1 MLCEDGMPIQTL
13 GFESLTEKIGANI
26 IKAPKITQAE
36 IEDRSKGDVISKI
49 IVILQT
55 TWFISQC
62 ISRWSTRLPVTELEV
77 VTLGFAMLNGITY
90 ALWWH
95 KPQNAGVPV
104 YLEAKAQSLSNSR
117 NNDGLRKLNRA
128 SS

>member
-26 IKAPKITQAE
+26 IKAPKILTQAE

-104 YLEAKAQSLSNSR
+104 YLEAMSNSR